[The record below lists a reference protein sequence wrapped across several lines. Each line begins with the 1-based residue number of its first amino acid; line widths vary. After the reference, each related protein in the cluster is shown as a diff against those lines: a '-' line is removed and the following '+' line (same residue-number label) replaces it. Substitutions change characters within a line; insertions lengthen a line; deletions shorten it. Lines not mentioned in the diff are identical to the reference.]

1 MQGFLPE
8 ENKSI
13 RLDLKKFKLASV
25 ALIMVFE
32 NLLLSQ
38 TVQTNMGNVAE
49 VLKKEKKRFLPTI
62 L

>member
-1 MQGFLPE
+1 MQGLFPE

-32 NLLLSQ
+32 TLFLSQ
-38 TVQTNMGNVAE
+38 LNSSNKHGEML
-49 VLKKEKKRFLPTI
+49 LKS
-62 L
+62 